1 MSTPDSS
8 FTAKVGVSMAKIV
21 IAALGAITVMVGAV
35 TWLNAVDS
43 TAKSALKI
51 SLDNN
56 TKIEAIQSQM
66 SAQANQLTEI
76 RVDLK
81 YLVQQTAEIK
91 NRQIGSK

>member
-35 TWLNAVDS
+35 TWLNTVDS